1 MEQHVYVAL
10 HPTVIARHLEERR
23 VEVSRHLKA
32 VADFRASVGG
42 LALHRVWGHAGSYM
56 VRGLA
61 LATSGQEL
69 PEGWKQDDERLE
81 AVPDRAT
88 AEGRLAAQA
97 LRRLAHPA
105 ADIPGVPGIITT
117 EPDASGN
124 YRFLTP
130 RITLSGGDYL
140 LVLPEVPSARDRAA
154 IDPAFWA
161 PAAATELHFRDQRE
175 QAANRAA

>member
-1 MEQHVYVAL
+1 MEQQVYVAL

-32 VADFRASVGG
+32 VAEFRASVGG
-42 LALHRVWGHAGSYM
+42 LALHRVWGHAESYM

-61 LATSGQEL
+61 LAIRGQEL
-69 PEGWKQDDERLE
+69 PEGWKQDGDRLE

-130 RITLSGGDYL
+130 RITLIGGDYL
-140 LVLPEVPSARDRAA
+140 LVLPEAPSARDLAA
-154 IDPAFWA
+154 IDPVFWV
-161 PAAATELHFRDQRE
+161 PATATELHFRDQRE
-175 QAANRAA
+175 QAADRAA